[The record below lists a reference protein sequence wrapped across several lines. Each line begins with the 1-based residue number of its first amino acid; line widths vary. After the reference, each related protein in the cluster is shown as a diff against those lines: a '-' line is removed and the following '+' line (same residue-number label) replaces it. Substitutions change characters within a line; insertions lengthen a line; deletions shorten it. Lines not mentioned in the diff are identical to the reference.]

1 MATERKKVPAR
12 FYRSASGA
20 EPVRDWLLELDKE
33 SRKEIGKDIATVE
46 YGWPIGMPTCAP
58 PGAGLYESADES
70 WWRPHRARAVLLRF
84 REHRSSAR
92 IHQEDPE
99 DAPRR
104 SGTRETETTGSGTM
118 NSERIGS
125 SFVDFLNDEG
135 IRDEVDSVAQKRVF
149 AWQIQ
154 QAMEASGITQTEL
167 AGRMHTSRTQVARL
181 LDPNNTAV
189 QLDTMQR
196 AARAVGRVLKL
207 ELV

>member
-1 MATERKKVPAR
+1 
-12 FYRSASGA
+12 
-20 EPVRDWLLELDKE
+20 
-33 SRKEIGKDIATVE
+33 
-46 YGWPIGMPTCAP
+46 
-58 PGAGLYESADES
+58 
-70 WWRPHRARAVLLRF
+70 
-84 REHRSSAR
+84 
-92 IHQEDPE
+92 
-99 DAPRR
+99 
-104 SGTRETETTGSGTM
+104 M
-118 NSERIGS
+118 NSERIVS
-125 SFVDFLNDEG
+125 TFEDFLNDEG